1 MISPVGLHEPI
12 GLIGFNRMEVMKM
25 KIKKSVLL
33 DALKVLGKVVPQP
46 SIRGSADCCC
56 IRSFGQFSGVA
67 DGHCANTSRAWF
79 SIQIRA
85 DLPPATVAS
94 QRSGKARMRGM
105 EKRCNRP
112 PRKTA
117 SLRPLQ
123 IKLANGVE
131 KTLRTDSI
139 TVLFPVQA

>member
-1 MISPVGLHEPI
+1 
-12 GLIGFNRMEVMKM
+12 M

-46 SIRGSADCCC
+46 SIRGPADCCC